1 MHRTYRSVLTAIAAG
16 CVLLAAG
23 CGGGGSDPAAPPVGN
38 GTGAAAAP
46 GSEAGVAWIDT
57 VCGSMLELSNTVRSP
72 KVDTSSPQATFKSYG
87 AFVGTYIGGIDK
99 AVQTTEGAGPSPI
112 AGGDAML
119 KGILDPLKDYRG
131 KLEQTKGVLDK
142 ANANDPASVTAAT
155 SALQILKSPP
165 AFNVPS
171 TPEVS
176 SATSKAKNCQQLQ
189 QLGKTAQPSAAPS
202 GG

>member
-23 CGGGGSDPAAPPVGN
+23 CGGGSDPAAPPAGD

>member
-23 CGGGGSDPAAPPVGN
+23 CGGSAPAPAGN
-38 GTGAAAAP
+38 GTGAAPAA
-46 GSEAGVAWIDT
+46 GNEAGVAWIDK

-72 KVDTSSPQATFKSYG
+72 QVDTSSPQATFKSYS
-87 AFVGTYIGGIDK
+87 AFIGSYISGIDK
-99 AVQTTEGAGPSPI
+99 AVQTTESAGPSPI
-112 AGGDAML
+112 AGGDAMV

-131 KLEQTKGVLDK
+131 KLEQTKGAVDK
-142 ANANDPASVTAAT
+142 ANTNDPASITAAT
-155 SALQILKSPP
+155 TALQVLKSPP

-176 SATSKAKNCQQLQ
+176 SATSAAKNCQQLQ
-189 QLGKTAQPSAAPS
+189 QLSKQAPPPS
-202 GG
+202 GKPAGS

>member
-23 CGGGGSDPAAPPVGN
+23 CGGSEPAAPPAAN
-38 GTGAAAAP
+38 GTGTAAAP
-46 GSEAGVAWIDT
+46 GNEAGVAWVDT

-72 KVDTSSPQATFKSYG
+72 KVDASSPQATFKSYS
-87 AFVGTYIGGIDK
+87 AFIGTYIGGIDK

-142 ANANDPASVTAAT
+142 ANANDPATVTAAT

-176 SATSKAKNCQQLQ
+176 SATSAAKNCQQLQ
-189 QLGKTAQPSAAPS
+189 QLGKQTAQPSGAPS